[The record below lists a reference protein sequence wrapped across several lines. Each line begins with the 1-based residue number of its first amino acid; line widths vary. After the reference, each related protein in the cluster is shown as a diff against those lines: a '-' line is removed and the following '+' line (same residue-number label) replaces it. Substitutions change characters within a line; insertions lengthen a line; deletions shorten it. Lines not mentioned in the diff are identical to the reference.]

1 MESVCVG
8 AFILVFLVAVTIIA
22 SPVSVVAGAI
32 TYFIRKSDQKR
43 FPQAMVVAAL
53 TFLLIVI
60 LACIALLIWNPQ
72 I

>member
-8 AFILVFLVAVTIIA
+8 AFILVFLVAVIVIA
-22 SPVSVVAGAI
+22 SPVSVVAGAM

-43 FPQAMVVAAL
+43 SPQAVIVAVL